1 MEVPAPNI
9 PSLEFSQ
16 VAPMIAQVSLAVSWK
31 YAYFLILIQ
40 LDSWPKAAGF
50 KQSCGVRQLKL
61 IWWYKLPE
69 FNKYCGSQNT
79 NMRIYITKAP
89 ISFLVFLLK
98 SFVYDSTLLHD
109 MYIYI
114 YYEIWFSSIFNM
126 FISFPLRS
134 STGFF
139 KVWGVWPYNWE
150 DCGYDLEK
158 FAREW

>member
-114 YYEIWFSSIFNM
+114 LWNMIFINLQYVYILSPSIINRFLQ
-126 FISFPLRS
+126 SLRS
-134 STGFF
+134 MA
-139 KVWGVWPYNWE
+139 
-150 DCGYDLEK
+150 L
-158 FAREW
+158 